1 MLKNTSLLVFFRETA
16 ASGKNYIKVTRQSD
30 DITLQVTNITK
41 HKKSEFSF
49 LLNKSINIEKQFI

>member
-49 LLNKSINIEKQFI
+49 LLNKY